1 MPKVHCKPCL
11 TSGLFAIA
19 FSVLAFFALTFVL
32 VATVSRPAAAQAIP
46 LPPPPQAPP
55 ASSTGPTSNTDVAP
69 SPNNSNSN
77 DQGPDQSI
85 ETLKVNVEV
94 VQLFFNVKDKHGALI
109 PNLNKDSFDIFEDG
123 KPQTIKYF
131 KAESDLP
138 LTLGILID
146 SSGSQARVL
155 DMEKTVGGSFLES
168 TLRTKDEAF
177 VISFDLDI
185 DLLQDFTNS
194 ISRLK
199 HALNEAKIN
208 TGGVSCAGGPIG
220 PQGPIPCSSSGP
232 RGTALYDA
240 VYLASH
246 DELSHEVGRKAMI
259 LLTDGEDQGSRLK
272 IKDAIEAAQKADAI
286 CYVLLIADRGFYG
299 FGGMG
304 YSGDSDMK
312 KLTQETGGR
321 VIEVGNKID
330 KLRQAFDQI
339 SAELRS
345 QYNVGY
351 VRPTAFATDHSARSR
366 SNRSRVIIKSRPA
379 AVTTPHQGT
388 KTRREDLRRDS
399 RLRLSRPSV
408 ARQPLLELHATYC
421 A

>member
-1 MPKVHCKPCL
+1 MPKLHCKSL
-11 TSGLFAIA
+11 VAEGVFTLAI
-19 FSVLAFFALTFVL
+19 FALVTTL
-32 VATVSRPAAAQAIP
+32 SLLAGAQGIP
-46 LPPPPQAPP
+46 LPPPPAVPA
-55 ASSTGPTSNTDVAP
+55 ASSTGPTSNSNSAS
-69 SPNNSNSN
+69 SPNSNSN
-77 DQGPDQSI
+77 SNGQAQDQSV

-109 PNLNKDSFDIFEDG
+109 PNLAKDNFDLSEDG
-123 KPQTIKYF
+123 QAQTIKYF
-131 KAESDLP
+131 KAETDLP

-146 SSGSQARVL
+146 SSGSQLRVL
-155 DMEKTVGGSFLES
+155 DMEKEVGGSFLES
-168 TLRTKDEAF
+168 TLRPKDEAF
-177 VISFDLDI
+177 VISFDVDI
-185 DLLQDFTNS
+185 NLLQDFTS
-194 ISRLK
+194 SVSRLK

-208 TGGVSCAGGPIG
+208 NGGVGCAGGPIG
-220 PQGPIPCSSSGP
+220 PQGPIPCSSTGP

-246 DELSHEVGRKAMI
+246 DEFAHEVGRKAMI

-299 FGGMG
+299 FGG

-351 VRPTAFATDHSARSR
+351 VPTNTIRDGSFRKVQIKPKQPDLKVQARSGYYATAR
-366 SNRSRVIIKSRPA
+366 
-379 AVTTPHQGT
+379 H
-388 KTRREDLRRDS
+388 ED
-399 RLRLSRPSV
+399 
-408 ARQPLLELHATYC
+408 
-421 A
+421 